1 MKRFV
6 EEYPEFRKLSG
17 NVSKHVALVGELS
30 RLVGRDKLLD
40 VSEVEQ
46 SLAGSGGGHANDLK
60 VCTLGKENR
69 APNLRQDF
77 SADGPNPNRRER
89 RPASEQTPAGYSIRL
104 ALSKELEQR
113 HLYRNELLTPAWG
126 VGTGS

>member
-1 MKRFV
+1 MQNLVKDYQSKTQSQSSIETIADMKRFV

-46 SLAGSGGGHANDLK
+46 SLAGSGSGHAGDLK
-60 VCTLGKENR
+60 VCTIMLLFVTSAR
-69 APNLRQDF
+69 ADRIP
-77 SADGPNPNRRER
+77 G
-89 RPASEQTPAGYSIRL
+89 
-104 ALSKELEQR
+104 
-113 HLYRNELLTPAWG
+113 
-126 VGTGS
+126 